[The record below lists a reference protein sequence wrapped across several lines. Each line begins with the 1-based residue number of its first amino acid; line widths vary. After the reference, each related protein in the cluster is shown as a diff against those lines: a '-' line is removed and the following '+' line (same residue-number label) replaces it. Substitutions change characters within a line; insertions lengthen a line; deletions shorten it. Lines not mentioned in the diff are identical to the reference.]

1 MIARIFIHIL
11 LMIVLSDIYIDAH
24 YIRHLKNIRW
34 WKRLLW
40 WLPDILMV
48 IYTILLASVKNY
60 APDNLSWLNI
70 YLFLIG
76 LIVIP
81 KAFFALCS
89 IVGWGYCKL
98 NHSRKNWGN
107 FVGLLLAL
115 ITIYILI
122 YGSTIG
128 FRKLVIRHVDYYS
141 KDLPASFE
149 GYKIIQWSDAH
160 VGVYTGS
167 RVAILQRAID
177 SINAQ
182 KADVILFTG
191 DLQNMAPQEMYR
203 HIGRLSS
210 LKAKDGVFSVLGNH
224 DYSKYIGGTT
234 DQKRANE
241 RETVK
246 LEKSFGWNLLRNE
259 NHSIQRGKDSI
270 IIAGEEND
278 GKPPFPQLGDIKKTL
293 KGTSNKNFIV
303 MLQHDPSAWR
313 RSILPKSN
321 AQLTLSGHTHAMQ
334 FEIFGKSPASWLY
347 AEWGGMYY
355 SGDRAMNVS
364 VGLGGFVPFR
374 FGASGEIVVIKLHK
388 SK

>member
-1 MIARIFIHIL
+1 
-11 LMIVLSDIYIDAH
+11 MIVLSDIYIDAH

-60 APDNLSWLNI
+60 APDNLSWLNV

-76 LIVIP
+76 FMVIP

-89 IVGWGYCKL
+89 IIGWGYCKL

-167 RVAILQRAID
+167 RVTILQRAID

-224 DYSKYIGGTT
+224 DYSKYIGGTP

-241 RETVK
+241 RETIK
-246 LEKSFGWNLLRNE
+246 LEKCFGWNLLRNE

-278 GKPPFPQLGDIKKTL
+278 GKPPFPQFGDIKKTL

-347 AEWGGMYY
+347 SEWGGMYY

>member
-1 MIARIFIHIL
+1 MIARIFIQIL
-11 LMIVLSDIYIDAH
+11 LMIVLPDIYIDAH
-24 YIRHLKNIRW
+24 YIRHRTNIW

-40 WLPDILMV
+40 WIPGIVMV
-48 IYTILLASVKNY
+48 IYTIFLASVKNF
-60 APDNLSWLNI
+60 APDNLSWLNV
-70 YLFLIG
+70 YLFFVG
-76 LIVIP
+76 FIVMP

-89 IVGWGYCKL
+89 LIGWGFCKL

-107 FVGLLLAL
+107 IVGLILAL
-115 ITIYILI
+115 ITIYILF

-128 FRKLVIRHVDYYS
+128 FRRLVIRHVDYYS

-149 GYKIIQWSDAH
+149 GYKMVQWSDAH
-160 VGVYTGS
+160 VGAYTGG

-191 DLQNMAPQEMYR
+191 DLQNMAPQEMYK
-203 HIGRLSS
+203 HIDRLSS
-210 LKAKDGVFSVLGNH
+210 LKAKDGVFSILGNH
-224 DYSKYIGGTT
+224 DYSKYIGGTPN
-234 DQKRANE
+234 QKRANE
-241 RETVK
+241 HETVS

-259 NHSIQRGKDSI
+259 HCSIHRGQDSI

-278 GKPPFPQLGDIKKTL
+278 GRPPFPQLGDIKKTL
-293 KGTSNKNFIV
+293 KGTSNKDFII

-313 RSILPKSN
+313 RCILPKSN

-347 AEWGGMYY
+347 SEWGGMYY
-355 SGDRAMNVS
+355 SGERAMNVS

>member
-1 MIARIFIHIL
+1 MIARIFIYIL

-60 APDNLSWLNI
+60 APDNLSWLNV

-76 LIVIP
+76 FMVIP

-89 IVGWGYCKL
+89 IIGWGYCKL

-167 RVAILQRAID
+167 RVTILQRAID

-224 DYSKYIGGTT
+224 DYSKYIGGTP

-241 RETVK
+241 RETIK

-347 AEWGGMYY
+347 SEWGGMYY